1 VCGLFVTREGAQF
14 AQRLR
19 KLLPL
24 IYSCLCPRKKAGR
37 FVRVRKYE
45 VEADAAD
52 PDDETATGGS
62 IHDHLIFQT
71 LQLLVKICQNCP
83 NWLQDP
89 ALEAKVSDICF
100 ETLPLVCHPHE
111 WVRLGTAQ
119 LVGCIFAAVDPVTLA
134 EAIATK
140 SDEAPGH
147 LIFKINPELA
157 LKTLVLD
164 YCDMLQPGEME
175 ELLVEQVT
183 INTFCGL

>member
-1 VCGLFVTREGAQF
+1 VAREGAQF
-14 AQRLR
+14 SQRLR

-45 VEADAAD
+45 VEADAAEA
-52 PDDETATGGS
+52 DDETASGGS

-119 LVGCIFAAVDPVTLA
+119 FVGCIFAAVEPVTLA

-183 INTFCGL
+183 IKIYSIILQGL